1 MATPCIDRSTELTP
15 SLEKLN
21 STTPMPLLGVAG
33 VTDEDR
39 RAARKA
45 RLEYWNGQC
54 HDVLGYYWGLSLEAE
69 PSVASFAATVPVEVG
84 DAADTAILGLPSG
97 EILPHDWNETFRQ
110 IHSAICGLLDPWAE
124 APVRAIVREDLGE
137 SRLAAVADFFD
148 EREAVI
154 AAAYRAA
161 GKRPMAVE
169 TLWDRWDVRRSI
181 FDHVVMLEVCQGR
194 RLPASVGRADAL
206 ALMKGARR
214 LFPEAYL
221 PDFEDALAQAAR
233 FTVGNFSQIRERVEE
248 VEGVGFHVE
257 RDRSG
262 GIEAASPGRVQVRPV
277 NSGCAI
283 ELSFPGRE
291 AFAAELPNRE
301 WMTDR
306 LMFER
311 LAFAGAPVSQKL
323 IADCLRGGLWGR
335 IRTAAAGGGLH
346 GF

>member
-1 MATPCIDRSTELTP
+1 MATPCLDRSTELTP

-21 STTPMPLLGVAG
+21 YFTPMPLLGVAG

-45 RLEYWNGQC
+45 RLESWTG
-54 HDVLGYYWGLSLEAE
+54 HRDRWVGWAFEAE
-69 PSVASFAATVPVEVG
+69 PSVATFAAAVPNEVG
-84 DAADTAILGLPSG
+84 DAADTAILGLPAG
-97 EILPHDWNETFRQ
+97 DILPHDWNETLRQ
-110 IHSAICGLLDPWAE
+110 LPLAICGLLDPWAE

-137 SRLAAVADFFD
+137 SRLAAVAAFF
-148 EREAVI
+148 EKWEARI

-161 GKRPMAVE
+161 NKRPMAVE
-169 TLWDRWDVRRSI
+169 TPWHQWDVRRSI
-181 FDHVVMLEVCQGR
+181 FDHVVMVEVCEGR
-194 RLPASVGRADAL
+194 RVPASVGRADAL
-206 ALMKGARR
+206 ALMKSAQR

-221 PDFEDALAQAAR
+221 SDFTDALVHAAR
-233 FTVGNFSQIRERVEE
+233 FAVGNFSQLREHVEE
-248 VEGVGFHVE
+248 VEGVGFYVE
-257 RDRSG
+257 CGRYG

-277 NSGCAI
+277 KSGCAI
-283 ELSFPGRE
+283 ELSFPGWE

-301 WMTDR
+301 SIPDR

-311 LAFAGAPVSQKL
+311 LTWAGAPVSQTL

-346 GF
+346 GC